1 MMDQAPG
8 SLFDRLVAR
17 VVAPDRGVALPFAP
31 VFDTWGEEVDEQ
43 VSPDPGPVK
52 AQVVERSAAPA
63 LAQPQET
70 PAPPSRP
77 RRTGR
82 PREED
87 RRRTHDAPPVPAM
100 PTVVSRV
107 APDAAE
113 APEALDQPAV
123 PAARLAEE
131 TPRPPRAQ
139 RPTAPGRMHD
149 TPVPDDR
156 SGWFRRVVSPVVA
169 TDARPIDTHPDDVV
183 RSPAVRAAAVPA
195 LPRVQPDL
203 PTLVPDVA
211 RQAPVSEG
219 SSAEPIV
226 YVTIGRLE
234 IRADDKARP
243 ARAPER
249 PAAPSS
255 LEQYLAKRGRGVS

>member
-43 VSPDPGPVK
+43 VSPDPEPVQ
-52 AQVVERSAAPA
+52 AQVVQRSAAPA
-63 LAQPQET
+63 VAQPQET
-70 PAPPSRP
+70 QTLP

-82 PREED
+82 AREED
-87 RRRTHDAPPVPAM
+87 RRRTHDAPPVRAV
-100 PTVVSRV
+100 PTVVSRA

-113 APEALDQPAV
+113 APVEFDQPAV

-131 TPRPPRAQ
+131 APRPPRAQ
-139 RPTAPGRMHD
+139 RPTAPGRRHD

-156 SGWFRRVVSPVVA
+156 SGWLRRVVPPVVA
-169 TDARPIDTHPDDVV
+169 TDARPIDRRPDDVV
-183 RSPAVRAAAVPA
+183 RSPAVREAAVPA

-203 PTLVPDVA
+203 PTLIPEVA
-211 RQAPVSEG
+211 RPAPVSEG